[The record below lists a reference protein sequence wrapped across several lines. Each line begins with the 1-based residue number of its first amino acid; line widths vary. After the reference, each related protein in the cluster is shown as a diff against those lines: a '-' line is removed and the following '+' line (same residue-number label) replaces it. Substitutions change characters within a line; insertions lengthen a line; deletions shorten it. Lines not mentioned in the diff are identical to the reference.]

1 MADERTEEEQQERR
15 PSATGEYR
23 IGQVAGS
30 LPGASGS
37 RGSAGAFALASL
49 FAPTLLQ
56 TQALYRPAPA
66 EATRRR
72 KRKEEEESETPTG
85 SAGEPRPPG
94 KRAKKKRRQQPSL
107 ADQKLA
113 DRESALTCA
122 DEEEEERE
130 TQATEKRKGEARGP
144 GGKAPARSAGA
155 KPRKPHEGSPE
166 AERLKNERTVFV
178 GNLPV
183 TCNKKKLKSIFK
195 EYGPIESVRFRS
207 VIPAEGISTKKLAA
221 IKRKFHPEQK
231 NINAYVV
238 FKKESSAA
246 KALKRNGTQISDG
259 FRIRVDLASETS
271 SRDKRSVFVGN
282 LAYKIEEASVQEH
295 FSDCGQVVAVRIVR
309 DGVTGAGKGF
319 GYVLF
324 ANTDAVQLALKLNNS
339 ELMGRKLR
347 VMRSVSKEK
356 TRASPNP
363 NRKAFA
369 ASKQR
374 FSSLKETGHS
384 EHAFSGEKAIPGK
397 KKKKKKG
404 QKTANRKQ
412 AEKHK

>member
-183 TCNKKKLKSIFK
+183 TCNKK
-195 EYGPIESVRFRS
+195 
-207 VIPAEGISTKKLAA
+207 IPAEGISTKKLAA